1 MTTFISY
8 SRVDSE
14 FVVRL
19 ARDLKSAGYDIWLD
33 QLDIAKGARWDDA
46 IEAAVE
52 SSSTFM
58 IVLAPESIESQ
69 NVKDELSYAIDSGK
83 HILPVVIRPCKIPLR
98 LRRFQYVDFTDKPY
112 KESLSDIKHLLSN
125 TKQIARAPEEKPYY
139 EKPDAL
145 PLVKGPLIQHDLPPE
160 PEPFRFME
168 QKPEGDNRLRKFAL
182 PALLAVIAVAAI
194 MVAVV
199 SAGRN
204 RAVPEISSTA
214 TQSPP
219 TMENF
224 TTSTP
229 APLPQQV

>member
-112 KESLSDIKHLLSN
+112 KESLADIKRLLSN
-125 TKQIARAPEEKPYY
+125 TQRIAKVPPEEPVYESGSPSPLVTGPLLAPES
-139 EKPDAL
+139 L
-145 PLVKGPLIQHDLPPE
+145 TPLESFREESPE
-160 PEPFRFME
+160 
-168 QKPEGDNRLRKFAL
+168 Q
-182 PALLAVIAVAAI
+182 
-194 MVAVV
+194 
-199 SAGRN
+199 
-204 RAVPEISSTA
+204 
-214 TQSPP
+214 
-219 TMENF
+219 
-224 TTSTP
+224 
-229 APLPQQV
+229 

>member
-112 KESLSDIKHLLSN
+112 KDSLADIKRLLSN
-125 TKQIARAPEEKPYY
+125 TQRLAKAPAEEPYSPPPAPAPVFI
-139 EKPDAL
+139 EPI
-145 PLVKGPLIQHDLPPE
+145 IQREPELPPQSRKQDE
-160 PEPFRFME
+160 PKKA
-168 QKPEGDNRLRKFAL
+168 KPARKF
-182 PALLAVIAVAAI
+182 
-194 MVAVV
+194 
-199 SAGRN
+199 
-204 RAVPEISSTA
+204 
-214 TQSPP
+214 
-219 TMENF
+219 
-224 TTSTP
+224 
-229 APLPQQV
+229 